1 MALNFLSGGGS
12 QNSAKYFDIRL
23 DNDYII
29 FRGGENEAAS
39 AQIAGSVV
47 LCLTEPLAIK
57 HIKFTLTGITR
68 MSWQVTSTSSIS
80 GKRTAAKEKSFF
92 EKSWTFRDPGKNKT
106 ETLQP
111 DNYEFPF
118 DLVLEGSLP
127 ESVEGLSD
135 TWIAYRFKAE
145 IGRKYTKDIVVRKP
159 LRIIRTLDSS
169 ALELS
174 HAMSVENV
182 WTNKI
187 EYSIST
193 PTKAIIFGTSL
204 QVDFRLVPLLKGLVM
219 GKVTTQVKEEQE
231 FILDPDF
238 GAPSWNQVQK
248 IDRVVASDDY
258 IIDNEADAQVL
269 DEEAEGFKFSRF
281 IELPK
286 TLKRCLQDCNV
297 NGIKVRH
304 KLKFNVQLHNPDG
317 HISEL
322 RANLPITLYISPSL
336 PINENN
342 DLVDQTPY
350 AARLAQEHDADHSA
364 PPLYGEH
371 QFDQLYS
378 GVDPNGYRTPGNFS
392 TPGTPG
398 LHSRSQ
404 SSENLVSLNAI
415 TNGAAMST
423 VPQGQYV
430 SAAALQSRLQ
440 NLRASG
446 APVHTPLTDDDTLP
460 PPDAVDRSRRN
471 SSTPA
476 LQDYFCEPTANQ
488 SSHGHSP
495 ALQNGTGHHSGGSH
509 SNSLSR
515 RTSDDDDVLASGTAT
530 PRVQFNEVEDLARVP
545 SYTTAVRTPA
555 PKTPSSGMGNLPT
568 YGDATHAVGGSP
580 PVLVEPPSA
589 HLRGSR
595 SGTQLEGIGRHFGS
609 RNVAS
614 IQDDERRLRT
624 MQARGR

>member
-12 QNSAKYFDIRL
+12 QSSAKYFDIRL

-29 FRGGENEAAS
+29 FRGGEHEAAS

-47 LCLTEPLAIK
+47 LCLTEPLAVK
-57 HIKFTLTGITR
+57 HIKLTLTGITR

-80 GKRTAAKEKSFF
+80 GKRIAAKEKSFF
-92 EKSWTFRDPGKNKT
+92 EKAWTFRDPGKNKT

-174 HAMSVENV
+174 YAMSVENV

-219 GKVTTQVKEEQE
+219 GKVMTQVKEEQE
-231 FILDPDF
+231 FVLDPDF
-238 GAPSWNQVQK
+238 GVPTYNSVQK

-258 IIDNEADAQVL
+258 TIDNETDAQIL
-269 DEEAEGFKFSRF
+269 DEEAEGFRFSRF

-378 GVDPNGYRTPGNFS
+378 GVDSHGYRTPGNFS
-392 TPGTPG
+392 TPGTPN

-404 SSENLVSLNAI
+404 SSENLASLHAI
-415 TNGAAMST
+415 TNGAGLST
-423 VPQGQYV
+423 SPLGQHV

-440 NLRASG
+440 NLHVNG
-446 APVHTPLTDDDTLP
+446 APVQTTPADEHTIP
-460 PPDAVDRSRRN
+460 PSDAVDRSRRN
-471 SSTPA
+471 SSVA
-476 LQDYFCEPTANQ
+476 GLHDYFCEASGNPPSN
-488 SSHGHSP
+488 SHSP
-495 ALQNGTGHHSGGSH
+495 ALQNGHHSGSH

-515 RTSDDDDVLASGTAT
+515 QHSDDDVLASGTVT

-555 PKTPSSGMGNLPT
+555 PKTSTFGMGNLPT
-568 YGDATHAVGGSP
+568 YGDATHSAGTSP
-580 PVLVEPPSA
+580 PFLVEPPSA

-595 SGTQLEGIGRHFGS
+595 SGTTLEGTGRHFGS
-609 RNVAS
+609 RNVVT
-614 IQDDERRLRT
+614 IQDEERRLRT
-624 MQARGR
+624 TQARGR

>member
-12 QNSAKYFDIRL
+12 QSSAKFFDIRL

-29 FRGGENEAAS
+29 FRGGEHEAAS
-39 AQIAGSVV
+39 AQMQGSVV
-47 LCLTEPLAIK
+47 LCLTEPLSIK
-57 HIKFTLTGITR
+57 HLKLTLTGITR
-68 MSWQVTSTSSIS
+68 MSWQVTSTSAIT
-80 GKRTAAKEKSFF
+80 GKRTTAKEKSFF
-92 EKSWTFRDPGKNKT
+92 EKSWTFRDPGKSKT

-127 ESVEGLSD
+127 ESVEGLMD
-135 TWIAYRFKAE
+135 NWIAYRFKAE
-145 IGRKYTKDIVVRKP
+145 IGRKFTKDIVVRKP

-169 ALELS
+169 ALELA

-204 QVDFRLVPLLKGLVM
+204 QVDFRLVSLLKGMVM
-219 GKVTTQVKEEQE
+219 GKITTQVKEEQE
-231 FILDPDF
+231 FVLDPEF
-238 GAPSWNQVQK
+238 GVPTYNSVQK
-248 IDRVVASDDY
+248 VDRIVASDEY
-258 IIDNEADAQVL
+258 TINNETDAQIL
-269 DEEAEGFKFSRF
+269 DEEAEGFQFSRF

-297 NGIKVRH
+297 NGIKIRH
-304 KLKFNVQLHNPDG
+304 KLKFNIQLHNPDG

-322 RANLPITLYISPSL
+322 RANLPISLYISPAL

-350 AARLAQEHDADHSA
+350 AARMAQEHDADHSA

-378 GVDPNGYRTPGNFS
+378 GVDPNGYRTPGNLS
-392 TPGTPG
+392 TPGTPYS
-398 LHSRSQ
+398 HSRNI
-404 SSENLVSLNAI
+404 SSENLASLNAI
-415 TNGAAMST
+415 TNGAGLST
-423 VPQGQYV
+423 SPGGQHV

-440 NLRASG
+440 NLHINGHRGQTSG
-446 APVHTPLTDDDTLP
+446 ADDEIHPSADGTDLL
-460 PPDAVDRSRRN
+460 RRD
-471 SSTPA
+471 SSNRA
-476 LQDYFCEPTANQ
+476 LQDYFSDNNTNSGQ
-488 SSHGHSP
+488 HSSRGYSP
-495 ALQNGTGHHSGGSH
+495 ALQNGQH
-509 SNSLSR
+509 SNPLSR
-515 RTSDDDDVLASGTAT
+515 QPSEEEVLASGNMT
-530 PRVQFNEVEDLARVP
+530 PRIRFDEVEDLARVP

-555 PKTPSSGMGNLPT
+555 PKTPCTGMGNLPT
-568 YGDATHAVGGSP
+568 YGDATHSTENPLA
-580 PVLVEPPSA
+580 EPPSA
-589 HLRGSR
+589 YMRPPR
-595 SGTQLEGIGRHFGS
+595 SGTAQSGMGRSVGA
-609 RNVAS
+609 RNATT
-614 IQDDERRLRT
+614 IQDEERRLRT

>member
-12 QNSAKYFDIRL
+12 QSSAKYFDIRL

-29 FRGGENEAAS
+29 FRGGEHEAAS

-80 GKRTAAKEKSFF
+80 GKRLAAKEKSFF

-135 TWIAYRFKAE
+135 TWITYRFKAE

-219 GKVTTQVKEEQE
+219 GKVMTQVKEEQE
-231 FILDPDF
+231 FVLDPDF
-238 GAPSWNQVQK
+238 GAPTYNQVQK

-258 IIDNEADAQVL
+258 IIDNETDAQIL
-269 DEEAEGFKFSRF
+269 DEEAEGFRFSRF

-378 GVDPNGYRTPGNFS
+378 GVDPDGYRTPGNFS
-392 TPGTPG
+392 SPGTPN

-404 SSENLVSLNAI
+404 SNENLASLHAT
-415 TNGAAMST
+415 TNGTNGTSLST
-423 VPQGQYV
+423 SPLSQHV
-430 SAAALQSRLQ
+430 SAAALESRLQ
-440 NLRASG
+440 NLRVND
-446 APVHTPLTDDDTLP
+446 APVQIPQPDDDTLLP
-460 PPDAVDRSRRN
+460 ADRSRSN
-471 SSTPA
+471 SATPG
-476 LQDYFCEPTANQ
+476 LQDYFCEPPINR
-488 SSHGHSP
+488 SP
-495 ALQNGTGHHSGGSH
+495 ALQNGSH

-515 RTSDDDDVLASGTAT
+515 QPSDDDVLASGAAT

-555 PKTPSSGMGNLPT
+555 PKTPTSGMGNLPT
-568 YGDATHAVGGSP
+568 YGDATHSAGTSP
-580 PVLVEPPSA
+580 PALVEPPSA
-589 HLRGSR
+589 HLRGPR
-595 SGTQLEGIGRHFGS
+595 SGTGLEGMGRHFGS

>member
-1 MALNFLSGGGS
+1 MALNFLAGGGS
-12 QNSAKYFDIRL
+12 QSSAKYFDIRL

-29 FRGGENEAAS
+29 FRGGEHEAAS
-39 AQIAGSVV
+39 ARIAGSVV

-57 HIKFTLTGITR
+57 YFRFSLTGITR

-106 ETLQP
+106 EILQP

-127 ESVEGLSD
+127 ESIEGLSD
-135 TWIAYRFKAE
+135 TWVAYRFRAE

-182 WTNKI
+182 WANKI

-193 PTKAIIFGTSL
+193 PTKAVIFGTSI

-219 GKVTTQVKEEQE
+219 GKVMTQVKEEQE
-231 FILDPDF
+231 FMLDPEF
-238 GAPSWNQVQK
+238 GAPTYNQLQK
-248 IDRVVASDDY
+248 IDRVVASDEY
-258 IIDNEADAQVL
+258 EIDNETDARIL
-269 DEEAEGFKFSRF
+269 DEEAEGFRFSRF
-281 IELPK
+281 LELPK

-378 GVDPNGYRTPGNFS
+378 GVDTNGYGTPGHFS
-392 TPGTPG
+392 TPGTPN

-404 SSENLVSLNAI
+404 SSENLATLNAV
-415 TNGAAMST
+415 TNGAGVST
-423 VPQGQYV
+423 SPGGQHV
-430 SAAALQSRLQ
+430 SPAALQSRLQ
-440 NLRASG
+440 NLRVNGQPSH
-446 APVHTPLTDDDTLP
+446 APPADDDTLP
-460 PPDAVDRSRRN
+460 PPDDLDVMRRN
-471 SSTPA
+471 SSSHVFS
-476 LQDYFCEPTANQ
+476 DYFSDNSGPH

-495 ALQNGTGHHSGGSH
+495 ALQNGQNSNSH
-509 SNSLSR
+509 SNPLSR
-515 RTSDDDDVLASGTAT
+515 QPSEDDVLASGTAT

-545 SYTTAVRTPA
+545 SYTTAVRTPV
-555 PKTPSSGMGNLPT
+555 PKTTSSGMGNLPT
-568 YGDATHAVGGSP
+568 YGDATHSTGTSP

-595 SGTQLEGIGRHFGS
+595 SGGALESMARAPGS
-609 RNVAS
+609 RNVTT
-614 IQDDERRLRT
+614 IQDEERRLRT

>member
-12 QNSAKYFDIRL
+12 QSSAKYFDIRL

-29 FRGGENEAAS
+29 FRGGEHEAAS
-39 AQIAGSVV
+39 ARISGSVV

-57 HIKFTLTGITR
+57 HIRLTLMGITR
-68 MSWQVTSTSSIS
+68 MSWQVTATSSIS
-80 GKRTAAKEKSFF
+80 GKRTTAKEKSFL
-92 EKSWTFRDPGKNKT
+92 EKYWTFRDPGKNKT

-118 DLVLEGSLP
+118 DLVLPGALP
-127 ESVEGLSD
+127 ESVEGLSE
-135 TWIAYRFKAE
+135 TWVAYRFKAE
-145 IGRKYTKDIVVRKP
+145 IGRKFTKDIVVRKP

-174 HAMSVENV
+174 HAMSVENI

-193 PTKAIIFGTSL
+193 PTKAIIFGTSI
-204 QVDFRLVPLLKGLVM
+204 QVDFQLVPLLKGLVI
-219 GKVTTQVKEEQE
+219 GKVMTEVKEERE
-231 FILDPDF
+231 VLIDPDF
-238 GAPSWNQVQK
+238 GAPTYNQLQK
-248 IDRVVASDDY
+248 FDRVVASDEY
-258 IIDNEADAQVL
+258 TIDSDTDAQIL
-269 DEEAEGFKFSRF
+269 DEEAEGYRFSRF

-378 GVDPNGYRTPGNFS
+378 GVDPSGYTTPGNFS
-392 TPGTPG
+392 TPGTPN

-404 SSENLVSLNAI
+404 SSENLASLNAI
-415 TNGAAMST
+415 TNGANLST
-423 VPQGQYV
+423 SPGGQHV
-430 SAAALQSRLQ
+430 SAAALQTRLQ
-440 NLRASG
+440 NLRVNG
-446 APVHTPLTDDDTLP
+446 APFHTLRAEDEMLP
-460 PPDAVDRSRRN
+460 PGDIGDGSPHLHDSF
-471 SSTPA
+471 SETS
-476 LQDYFCEPTANQ
+476 DYH

-495 ALQNGTGHHSGGSH
+495 ALQNGQRSNSH
-509 SNSLSR
+509 SNPLSR
-515 RTSDDDDVLASGTAT
+515 QASDDDVQASGAAT

-555 PKTPSSGMGNLPT
+555 PKMPSSEMGNLPT
-568 YGDATHAVGGSP
+568 YGDATHSTGTSP
-580 PVLVEPPSA
+580 PVLAEPPNA
-589 HLRGSR
+589 YLRGSR
-595 SGTQLEGIGRHFGS
+595 SGPVLEGLGRHPGS
-609 RNVAS
+609 RNVATL
-614 IQDDERRLRT
+614 QDEERRFRT

>member
-12 QNSAKYFDIRL
+12 QSSAKFFDIRL

-29 FRGGENEAAS
+29 FRGGEHEAAS
-39 AQIAGSVV
+39 AQMQGSVV
-47 LCLTEPLAIK
+47 LCLTEPLSIK
-57 HIKFTLTGITR
+57 HLKLTLTGITR
-68 MSWQVTSTSSIS
+68 MSWQVTSTSAIT
-80 GKRTAAKEKSFF
+80 GKRTTAKEKSFF
-92 EKSWTFRDPGKNKT
+92 EKSWTFRDPGKSKT

-127 ESVEGLSD
+127 ESVEGLMD
-135 TWIAYRFKAE
+135 NWIAYRFKAE
-145 IGRKYTKDIVVRKP
+145 IGRKFTKDIVVRKP

-169 ALELS
+169 ALELA

-204 QVDFRLVPLLKGLVM
+204 QVDFRLVSLLKGMVM
-219 GKVTTQVKEEQE
+219 GKITTQVKEEQE
-231 FILDPDF
+231 FVLDPEF
-238 GAPSWNQVQK
+238 GVPTYNSVQK
-248 IDRVVASDDY
+248 VDRVVASDEY
-258 IIDNEADAQVL
+258 TINNETDAQIL
-269 DEEAEGFKFSRF
+269 DEEAEGFQFSRF

-297 NGIKVRH
+297 NGIKIRH
-304 KLKFNVQLHNPDG
+304 KLKFNIQLHNPDG

-322 RANLPITLYISPSL
+322 RANLPISLYISPAL

-350 AARLAQEHDADHSA
+350 AARMAQEHDADHSA

-378 GVDPNGYRTPGNFS
+378 GVDPNGYRTPGNLS
-392 TPGTPG
+392 TPGTPYS
-398 LHSRSQ
+398 HSRNI
-404 SSENLVSLNAI
+404 SSENLASLNAI
-415 TNGAAMST
+415 TNGAGLST
-423 VPQGQYV
+423 SPGGQHV

-440 NLRASG
+440 NLHINGHRGQTSG
-446 APVHTPLTDDDTLP
+446 ADDEIHPSADGTDLL
-460 PPDAVDRSRRN
+460 RRD
-471 SSTPA
+471 SSNRA
-476 LQDYFCEPTANQ
+476 LQDYFSDNNTNSGQ
-488 SSHGHSP
+488 HSSRGYSP
-495 ALQNGTGHHSGGSH
+495 ALQNGQH
-509 SNSLSR
+509 SNPLSR
-515 RTSDDDDVLASGTAT
+515 QPSEEEVLASGNMT
-530 PRVQFNEVEDLARVP
+530 PRIRFDEVEDLARVP

-555 PKTPSSGMGNLPT
+555 PKTPCTGMGNLPT
-568 YGDATHAVGGSP
+568 YGDATHSTENPLA
-580 PVLVEPPSA
+580 EPPSA
-589 HLRGSR
+589 YMRPPR
-595 SGTQLEGIGRHFGS
+595 SGTAQSGMGRSVGA
-609 RNVAS
+609 RNATT
-614 IQDDERRLRT
+614 IQDEERRLRT

>member
-12 QNSAKYFDIRL
+12 QSSAKYFDIRL

-29 FRGGENEAAS
+29 FRGGEHEAAS

-47 LCLTEPLAIK
+47 LCLTEPLAVK
-57 HIKFTLTGITR
+57 HIKLTLTGITR

-80 GKRTAAKEKSFF
+80 GKRIAAKEKSFF
-92 EKSWTFRDPGKNKT
+92 EKAWTFRDPGKNKT

-219 GKVTTQVKEEQE
+219 GKVMTQVKEEQE
-231 FILDPDF
+231 FVLDPDL
-238 GAPSWNQVQK
+238 GVPTYNSVQK

-258 IIDNEADAQVL
+258 TIDNETDAQIL
-269 DEEAEGFKFSRF
+269 DEEAEGFRFSRF

-378 GVDPNGYRTPGNFS
+378 GVDSHGYRTPGNFS
-392 TPGTPG
+392 TPGTPN

-404 SSENLVSLNAI
+404 SSENLASLHAI
-415 TNGAAMST
+415 TNGAGLST
-423 VPQGQYV
+423 SPLGQHV

-440 NLRASG
+440 NLHVNG
-446 APVHTPLTDDDTLP
+446 APLQTTPADEHTIP
-460 PPDAVDRSRRN
+460 PSDAVDRSRRN
-471 SSTPA
+471 SSVA
-476 LQDYFCEPTANQ
+476 GLHDYFCEASGNPPSN
-488 SSHGHSP
+488 SHSP
-495 ALQNGTGHHSGGSH
+495 ALQNGHHSGSH

-515 RTSDDDDVLASGTAT
+515 QHSDDDVLASGTVT

-555 PKTPSSGMGNLPT
+555 PKTSTFGMGNLPT
-568 YGDATHAVGGSP
+568 YGDATHSAGTSP
-580 PVLVEPPSA
+580 PFLVEPPSA

-595 SGTQLEGIGRHFGS
+595 SGTTLEGTGRHFGS
-609 RNVAS
+609 RNVVT
-614 IQDDERRLRT
+614 IQDEERRLRT
-624 MQARGR
+624 TQARGR

>member
-1 MALNFLSGGGS
+1 MALSFLSGGANQS
-12 QNSAKYFDIRL
+12 SAKFFDIRL

-29 FRGGENEAAS
+29 FRGGEHEAAS
-39 AQIAGSVV
+39 AQLQGSVV
-47 LCLTEPLAIK
+47 LCLTEPLSIK
-57 HIKFTLTGITR
+57 HLKLTLIGITR
-68 MSWQVTSTSSIS
+68 MSWLVTSASAIS
-80 GKRTAAKEKSFF
+80 GKRTASKEKTFF

-118 DLVLEGSLP
+118 DVILEGSLP

-193 PTKAIIFGTSL
+193 PTKAIIFGTSI

-219 GKVTTQVKEEQE
+219 GKVMTQVKEEHE
-231 FILDPDF
+231 FMLDSDF
-238 GAPSWNQVQK
+238 GAPAYNQVQK

-258 IIDNEADAQVL
+258 EINNETDAQIL
-269 DEEAEGFKFSRF
+269 DEEAEGFQFSRF

-286 TLKRCLQDCNV
+286 TLKRCLQDCSV

-322 RANLPITLYISPSL
+322 RANLPISLYISPSL

-342 DLVDQTPY
+342 DLIDQTPY
-350 AARLAQEHDADHSA
+350 AARMAQEYDAGHSA

-392 TPGTPG
+392 TPGTPYSE
-398 LHSRSQ
+398 SRNI
-404 SSENLVSLNAI
+404 SSENLASLNAV
-415 TNGAAMST
+415 TNGAGIST
-423 VPQGQYV
+423 SPGGQHV
-430 SAAALQSRLQ
+430 SPAALQSRLQ
-440 NLRASG
+440 NLRVDG
-446 APVHTPLTDDDTLP
+446 HPRHTLRADDDTNPLP
-460 PPDAVDRSRRN
+460 DSTNGSRRN
-471 SSTPA
+471 SSNHA
-476 LQDYFCEPTANQ
+476 LHDYFSHSGQP
-488 SSHGHSP
+488 SSGHSP
-495 ALQNGTGHHSGGSH
+495 ALQNGQQ
-509 SNSLSR
+509 SNSDSNPLSR
-515 RTSDDDDVLASGTAT
+515 QPSEDENLACGTAT
-530 PRVQFNEVEDLARVP
+530 PRVQFREVEDLARVP

-555 PKTPSSGMGNLPT
+555 PKTPASGLGNLPT
-568 YGDATHAVGGSP
+568 YGDATHSAGHSP
-580 PVLVEPPSA
+580 PFPLEPPSA

-595 SGTQLEGIGRHFGS
+595 SGTGLNGMGRLPSS
-609 RNVAS
+609 RNVAT
-614 IQDDERRLRT
+614 IQDEERRLRT
-624 MQARGR
+624 IQARGR